1 MGVQVVATRPPA
13 QASAPT
19 LRYGSRP
26 RRCPAGAP
34 VPMPTLTAEALLSHL
49 QQLLRQVRAPAARST
64 PAGPSDDRLIVA
76 SRDYYM
82 IFSAQPGDP
91 AVQVEAVSNFYLP
104 AAAALTPGRLGQ
116 LSQRGYRERPN
127 RNNLYRT
134 VTPQDD
140 AALHSLAAEV
150 LEVFGKAYGI
160 DAGSPAEF
168 DLQHGPAESV
178 RNPDLI
184 KLMRTLSLKRDWD
197 ARRALYSAL
206 LGSIMLVPIDPVLLA
221 SEDVVEPIEVDR
233 LGKFPV
239 IAAFTDI
246 DSLRLWQPR
255 GAPYRALPV
264 TEIVPQA
271 VARRVGS
278 LLINPKGVVG
288 GELYINELESMN
300 DALKRRA
307 ALA

>member
-1 MGVQVVATRPPA
+1 
-13 QASAPT
+13 
-19 LRYGSRP
+19 
-26 RRCPAGAP
+26 
-34 VPMPTLTAEALLSHL
+34 MPTLTAEALVSHL
-49 QQLLRQVRAPAARST
+49 QQLRAPAAST
-64 PAGPSDDRLIVA
+64 PATGPSGPATADNRLIVA

-91 AVQVEAVSNFYLP
+91 SVHVEAVSNFYLP
-104 AAAALTPGRLGQ
+104 TAAALSPGRLGQ

-127 RNNLYRT
+127 RNNLYRS
-134 VTPQDD
+134 VTPHDH
-140 AALHSLAAEV
+140 AALHGLAAEV
-150 LEVFGKAYGI
+150 LEVFGKAYGV
-160 DAGSPAEF
+160 DAGSAADF
-168 DLQHGPAESV
+168 DLQLGAAESV
-178 RNPDLI
+178 RNPDLL

-206 LGSIMLVPIDPVLLA
+206 LGSTMLVPIDPVLLA
-221 SEDVVEPIEVDR
+221 TEDVVEPVEVDR

-255 GAPYRALPV
+255 GAPYRAIAVSEL
-264 TEIVPQA
+264 VPQA

-307 ALA
+307 SLAQ

>member
-1 MGVQVVATRPPA
+1 
-13 QASAPT
+13 
-19 LRYGSRP
+19 
-26 RRCPAGAP
+26 
-34 VPMPTLTAEALLSHL
+34 MPTLTAEALVSHL
-49 QQLLRQVRAPAARST
+49 QQLRAPAAASASSGLA
-64 PAGPSDDRLIVA
+64 PVSDNRLIVA

-82 IFSAQPGDP
+82 VFSALPDDP

-104 AAAALTPGRLGQ
+104 TAAALTPGRLAQ

-127 RNNLYRT
+127 RNNLYRS
-134 VTPQDD
+134 VSPHND

-150 LEVFGKAYGI
+150 LEVFAKAYGV
-160 DAGSPAEF
+160 DAGSAAEF
-168 DLQHGPAESV
+168 DLQLGVAEPV
-178 RNPDLI
+178 RNPDII

-206 LGSIMLVPIDPVLLA
+206 LGSTMLIPIDPELLA
-221 SEDVVEPIEVDR
+221 HEDVIEPIEVDR

-255 GAPYRALPV
+255 GAPYRAIAV
-264 TEIVPQA
+264 TELVPQA

-278 LLINPKGVVG
+278 LLINPKGLVG

-307 ALA
+307 SLA

>member
-1 MGVQVVATRPPA
+1 
-13 QASAPT
+13 
-19 LRYGSRP
+19 
-26 RRCPAGAP
+26 
-34 VPMPTLTAEALLSHL
+34 MPTLTAEALVSHL
-49 QQLLRQVRAPAARST
+49 QQLRAPAAASASSGLA
-64 PAGPSDDRLIVA
+64 PVSDNRLIVA

-82 IFSAQPGDP
+82 VFSAQPDDP

-104 AAAALTPGRLGQ
+104 TAAALTPGRLAQ
-116 LSQRGYRERPN
+116 LSQRGYRERPD
-127 RNNLYRT
+127 RNNLYRS
-134 VTPQDD
+134 VSPQTD
-140 AALHSLAAEV
+140 AALHGFAAEV
-150 LEVFGKAYGI
+150 LEVFGKAYGV

-168 DLQHGPAESV
+168 DLQLGPAESV
-178 RNPDLI
+178 RNPDII

-206 LGSIMLVPIDPVLLA
+206 LGSTMLIPIDPELLA
-221 SEDVVEPIEVDR
+221 HEDVIEPIEVDR

-246 DSLRLWQPR
+246 DSLRLWRPR
-255 GAPYRALPV
+255 GAPYRAIAV
-264 TEIVPQA
+264 TELVPQA

-307 ALA
+307 ALT